1 MPAPHIPPE
10 TPMRP
15 LSLAVLL
22 ALSPAAFAAEG
33 MWTLDNLP
41 REAMKKD
48 FGFDP
53 DQAWLDRAMKSAV
66 RLAGG
71 CSGSFVSDDGLVLTN
86 HHCIVGC
93 VQDLS
98 SKQNDY
104 VNNGFL
110 AQRAEDEKQCPGM
123 ELNRLQAVT
132 NVTERIQTATLGLS
146 GKAYND
152 AKKAEQSK
160 IEAEC
165 VGADSKSTRCD
176 IVELYQ
182 GGVQH
187 LYKYTRYQDVR
198 LVFTPEYASG
208 FFGGDPDNFNFPRFN
223 LDMGLLRVYQD
234 GKPLAPG
241 EYFPIKR
248 AGAKEGE
255 LVMTLGHPG
264 STQRLLTVDQ
274 LETQRDA
281 VLPFR
286 IAFAYELRG
295 LLLQYSSQG
304 AEQARIAQTD
314 LTSVENG
321 LKVRNGMFGTLIA
334 PAVMA
339 AKRKDEQAL
348 RDWVAS
354 DPARR
359 ERYGDPWSDI
369 AAAQPLWRD
378 IYVDYTLVESGT
390 GFLSQQLGWAR
401 TLVRGAA
408 ERGKDD
414 GQRLRE
420 FAEAGLPAVRASLL
434 AEAPLYPE
442 YEKVKLGWSLAK
454 LRERLGVDHPFV
466 RDILGKQ
473 SPEALAASIVDGS
486 KLGDRALREQLWDGG
501 AAAVDAST
509 DPAIVLARKID
520 GYARQL
526 RQRYETEVQAVER
539 RAAEQL
545 AQARFALQGTSV
557 YPDATFSLRLS
568 YGAIR
573 GWQEKGQ
580 PVSPYTTF
588 GGLYGRAT
596 DFAPFKLAPRWVE
609 AKAALDLNTPF
620 NQVSDNDVI
629 GGNSGSPLIN
639 AQGEI
644 VGLVFD
650 GNIHSVGGAYVYDSA
665 MNRTVSVH
673 PAAMLEAL
681 DKVYGAQRLL
691 QSLKAH

>member
-1 MPAPHIPPE
+1 
-10 TPMRP
+10 MRP

-71 CSGSFVSDDGLVLTN
+71 CSGSFVSADGLVLTN
-86 HHCIVGC
+86 HHCVIGC

-98 SKQNDY
+98 SQENDY

-110 AQRAEDEKQCPGM
+110 AARAEDEKQCPGM
-123 ELNRLQAVT
+123 ELNRLQSIT
-132 NVTERIQTATLGLS
+132 NVTERVQTATLGLT

-160 IEAEC
+160 IESEC
-165 VGADSKSTRCD
+165 VGDDSKTTRCD

-187 LYKYTRYQDVR
+187 VYKYTRYQDVR

-241 EYFPIKR
+241 EFFPIKR
-248 AGAKEGE
+248 DGAKEGE

-286 IAFAYELRG
+286 IAYAYEFRG
-295 LLLQYSSQG
+295 LLLQYSSQNEE
-304 AEQARIAQTD
+304 AARIAQTD

-321 LKVRNGMFGTLIA
+321 LKVRNGMFGALIA
-334 PAVMA
+334 PAVMQG
-339 AKRKDEQAL
+339 KRDNEKQL
-348 RDWVAS
+348 RDWVAA
-354 DPARR
+354 DAGRR
-359 ERYGDPWSDI
+359 ERYGDPWADI
-369 AAAQPLWRD
+369 AAAQPVWRD
-378 IYVDYTLVESGT
+378 IYIDYTMTEGSL

-401 TLVRGAA
+401 TLVRAAA

-420 FAEAGLPAVRASLL
+420 FAEAGLPAVRAGVL
-434 AEAPLYPE
+434 AETPLYPE

-486 KLGDRALREQLWDGG
+486 KLGDRAVREKLWDGG
-501 AAAVDAST
+501 AAAVDASD

-520 GYARQL
+520 GYARQQ

-539 RAAEQL
+539 RSAEQL

-573 GWQEKGQ
+573 GWQERGQ
-580 PVSPYTTF
+580 PVSPFTTF
-588 GGLYGRAT
+588 EGLYGRAT
-596 DFAPFKLAPRWVE
+596 DFAPFKLAPRWVA
-609 AKAALDLNTPF
+609 AKDQLDLNTKF
-620 NQVSDNDVI
+620 NQVHDNDII

-650 GNIHSVGGAYVYDSA
+650 GNIHSVAGAYVYDTT
-665 MNRTVSVH
+665 MNRAVSVH

-681 DKVYGAQRLL
+681 DKVYGAKRLVE
-691 QSLKAH
+691 SLHAR